1 MTRNTEQRAA
11 IRAVIE
17 LAQRPLSVPEVL
29 EAARSTVSSLGQATV
44 YRVIKKGLADGWI
57 EQIDL
62 PGEPARYERAGKHH
76 HHHFHCRACG
86 RMFEV
91 PGCRV
96 AAPDSVPAGFRVEG
110 HDMLLH
116 GTCRDCA

>member
-1 MTRNTEQRAA
+1 VKRNTEQKAA
-11 IRAVIE
+11 IRDAIE
-17 LAQRPLSVPEVL
+17 AAQRPLSVSEL
-29 EAARSTVSSLGQATV
+29 LAAARRTVATLGQATV
-44 YRVIKKGLADGWI
+44 YRVLKQGLAEGWL

-62 PGEPARYERAGKHH
+62 PGEPARYESAGKHH

-91 PGCRV
+91 PGCRL
-96 AAPDSVPAGFRVEG
+96 AATGPLPRGFRVEG
-110 HDMLLH
+110 HEMLLH